1 MSVIEKNLNVQN
13 GSVLKTF
20 QILDCFTLEQPIQR
34 IGDLCKKTG
43 MNRSTI
49 FRFMNS
55 LNEIGIVVKGIDG
68 SFKLGIKLF
77 ELGYFIISLNKYR
90 KNKSNVQTLV
100 IGRFL

>member
-20 QILDCFTLEQPIQR
+20 QILDCFTLEQPVQR

-49 FRFMNS
+49 YRFMKS
-55 LNEIGIVVKGIDG
+55 LNEIGIVVKEING

-77 ELGYFIISLNKYR
+77 ELGIKVDVSASLAAKGYPFL
-90 KNKSNVQTLV
+90 KSLASSVQ
-100 IGRFL
+100 